1 VAALPEL
8 ALPVKEPLVAKQPV
22 LLVVEQQAVVQVELA
37 VEQQEALALLPEQAV
52 VQEHLLF

>member
-1 VAALPEL
+1 
-8 ALPVKEPLVAKQPV
+8 V

>member
-8 ALPVKEPLVAKQPV
+8 ALQVKEPLVARQPV
-22 LLVVEQQAVVQVELA
+22 LLVVKQQAVEQVELA
-37 VEQQEALALLPEQAV
+37 AEQQEALELLPEQAV